1 MEKGMSFLGKLDEVF
16 PGKKVDIHT
25 YSPLTLAYIGD
36 SIFDL
41 CIRTLIVER
50 GNQAPNN
57 LHKEAS
63 RIVNAGSQA
72 AISDALLPV
81 LSEEELT
88 IFRRGRN
95 AKSYT
100 SAKNASIADYR
111 KATGLE
117 ALFGYLYLKDNMD
130 RLFELLKVGLEKNES
145 EENV

>member
-1 MEKGMSFLGKLDEVF
+1 M
-16 PGKKVDIHT
+16 
-25 YSPLTLAYIGD
+25 
-36 SIFDL
+36 
-41 CIRTLIVER
+41 
-50 GNQAPNN
+50 
-57 LHKEAS
+57 
-63 RIVNAGSQA
+63 NAGSQA

-117 ALFGYLYLKDNMD
+117 ALFGYLYLKDDMD